1 MRILLTTL
9 FFGVSFFVSS
19 TFSQECSPPPIVFNT
34 KTENIFTPEQEM
46 FLGDAMSERVR
57 RDYRVFDDE
66 QVNAYLQSI
75 GDRLSKHLPES
86 GIRFRFAVVD
96 VNDTNAYAMAG
107 GRIFVTR
114 KMISFVRS
122 EDELA
127 GVLGHELGH
136 AVVRHH
142 AIDISRYFKQVLNVS
157 SVGDR
162 RDVFEK
168 YNRFLETYR
177 TKRVKFSGSHE
188 GDQQI
193 EADRIGLYAAYAA
206 GYDPSGLT
214 DFWKRLTDAKKKGFF
229 GDLFGNKTLADK
241 RLKEMIDAMKKIPSG
256 CVEKLPASSK
266 SDFDRWRSFVVS
278 Y

>member
-1 MRILLTTL
+1 MRLLLTTVFIGL
-9 FFGVSFFVSS
+9 SFFVSNG
-19 TFSQECSPPPIVFNT
+19 FSQGCSPPQIVFNT
-34 KTENIFTPEQEM
+34 KTENIFSPEQEM

-57 RDYRVFDDE
+57 RDYRVIDDE
-66 QVNAYLQSI
+66 QVNAYLQRI
-75 GDRLSKHLPES
+75 GDRISKHLPES
-86 GIRFRFAVVD
+86 GIRFRFEVVD
-96 VNDTNAYAMAG
+96 TNDTNAYAMAG

-114 KMISFVRS
+114 KMISFVRN

-142 AIDISRYFKQVLNVS
+142 AIDISRYFKQLLSVT

-193 EADRIGLYAAYAA
+193 EADRIGLFAAFAA
-206 GYDPSGLT
+206 GYDPNGFT
-214 DFWKRLTDAKKKGFF
+214 DFWKRLTDAKKKSFLGEIF
-229 GDLFGNKTLADK
+229 GSKTLADK
-241 RLKEMIDAMKKIPSG
+241 RLKEMIDAMKKISPG
-256 CVEKLPASSK
+256 CVEKLPASTG
-266 SDFDRWRSFVVS
+266 SDFDKWRAFVRCR
-278 Y
+278 